1 MTAYKRIITVAPA
14 QETDL
19 LSHAVFG
26 VKIRRINIGRA
37 DEWVIE
43 TDDIHERRAVDKVV
57 KLFDTTL

>member
-1 MTAYKRIITVAPA
+1 MSAYKRIVTVAPA

-26 VKIRRINIGRA
+26 VTIRRAHVGRA

-43 TDDIHERRAVDKVV
+43 TSDIHERRRVDKIV
-57 KLFDTTL
+57 KLFDTSA